1 MVWNS
6 GDDHA
11 RPKTGTILAQSPSF
25 LLKATVG
32 SRKFEFALRL
42 SIGDVFGRIENSEV
56 LAYNL
61 MGFIA
66 FDPLC
71 TWIPRC
77 YFSRWSQQE
86 YSVVGDLIYEET
98 KHRFVIEIVPAAF
111 NCGHGLPIIVERIK
125 RSNFE

>member
-42 SIGDVFGRIENSEV
+42 SIGDVFGRIETSEV
-56 LAYNL
+56 SAYNL
-61 MGFIA
+61 MGLIA
-66 FDPLC
+66 LDPLC
-71 TWIPRC
+71 SRIPRC
-77 YFSRWSQQE
+77 HLSRRRKQE
-86 YSVVGDLIYEET
+86 YSVVSYLVYEET
-98 KHRFVIEIVPAAF
+98 KYRFVIEIFPAAF
-111 NCGHGLPIIVERIK
+111 DCGHGPPIIVERTK
-125 RSNFE
+125 GSNFE